1 MIDDCQ
7 TKQYAAL
14 TPQRPCRSDD
24 QVCPQL
30 HRVTMRAISGGR
42 DIGAL
47 RVLWVLRVLL
57 LLVRVWRFVRSTIGA
72 ISARVYLPWRVAWRE
87 AEEVV

>member
-1 MIDDCQ
+1 
-7 TKQYAAL
+7 
-14 TPQRPCRSDD
+14 
-24 QVCPQL
+24 
-30 HRVTMRAISGGR
+30 MRAVSGGR

-57 LLVRVWRFVRSTIGA
+57 LLGRVWHFVRSTIGA
-72 ISARVYLPWRVAWRE
+72 MSTRVYLPWRVTWRE

>member
-1 MIDDCQ
+1 
-7 TKQYAAL
+7 
-14 TPQRPCRSDD
+14 
-24 QVCPQL
+24 
-30 HRVTMRAISGGR
+30 MRAISGGR

-57 LLVRVWRFVRSTIGA
+57 LLVRVWHFVRSTIGA
-72 ISARVYLPWRVAWRE
+72 MSTRVYLPRRVTWRD